1 MQCCIMRNVMCS
13 PSDWNLSSLAFD
25 PMPGHPRSP
34 VLIERLG
41 RDHARIAEVVNEF
54 SELAAT
60 VEPEPNWT
68 RLLELVEFLD
78 YFADR
83 IHHPLEDRLFDHL
96 LMKGLTPTDR
106 HLVFRNLGQHQK
118 LLSLTES
125 MSLMITRAL
134 KDATIDIE
142 EFRDS
147 ALDYVSLQRRHMRFE
162 EIHLFPLLE
171 AELEN
176 SDWNILMSLE
186 TDTGSE

>member
-1 MQCCIMRNVMCS
+1 MCS
-13 PSDWNLSSLAFD
+13 PFGWRLSSLAVGS
-25 PMPGHPRSP
+25 MPDYARSP
-34 VLIERLG
+34 ILIERLG
-41 RDHARIAEVVNEF
+41 RDHARIAEVVDEF

-60 VEPEPNWT
+60 VQQELDWA
-68 RLLELVEFLD
+68 RLLELVEFLG

-118 LLSLTES
+118 ISSLTES
-125 MSLMITRAL
+125 VLLMITQAL
-134 KDATIDIE
+134 KGATIDIE

-171 AELEN
+171 AEFEN
-176 SDWNILMSLE
+176 SDWNILM
-186 TDTGSE
+186 GSK